1 MTSLKG
7 HHAAVTYLGFHPKV
21 PEALVS
27 TSYDGT
33 CRLWDAAGNAA
44 PQMVLKPGDNF
55 GDGSNTSVIVLMEEE
70 EEDRGEEVEEEVR
83 TGGEGAQLPRVGSTT
98 EPGPSTAPFNA
109 TSQGPRTRAA
119 AAAESAAAA
128 AQRAQR
134 QQAHRESNSG
144 VSEEVMLV
152 LGWGDRFLVW
162 CIRFMG

>member
-7 HHAAVTYLGFHPKV
+7 HQAAVTYLGFHPKV

-44 PQMVLKPGDNF
+44 PQMILKPGDNF
-55 GDGSNTSVIVLMEEE
+55 GDGSNASVIVIMDE
-70 EEDRGEEVEEEVR
+70 EEDRGEDVEDE
-83 TGGEGAQLPRVGSTT
+83 TGMGGDGVQLRRVGSTP
-98 EPGPSTAPFNA
+98 EPGPSTVPFNA
-109 TSQGPRTRAA
+109 TNQGPRTRAA

-144 VSEEVMLV
+144 VSLMMLC
-152 LGWGDRFLVW
+152 FLKCQAW
-162 CIRFMG
+162 NPRGTINH